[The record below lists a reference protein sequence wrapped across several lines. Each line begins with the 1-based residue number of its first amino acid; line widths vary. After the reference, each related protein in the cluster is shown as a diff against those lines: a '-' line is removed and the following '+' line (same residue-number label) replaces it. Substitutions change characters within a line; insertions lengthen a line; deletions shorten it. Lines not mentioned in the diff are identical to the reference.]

1 MKRKRQ
7 HRQRKSQ
14 ETGLALIFAGV
25 IVASCATV
33 ESPLGPIGNASAP
46 GTPGATKSG
55 GVVTFGD
62 SEGQVMAAAQTSS
75 GSSDIDCPSVTVR
88 TGAAA
93 WQISSG
99 SGPNNVRYQGS
110 LGQLARECAVL
121 GETMTMRVGVEGRI
135 LVGPQGGAGNVNVPL
150 RIALVAEGPTPR
162 PIWSKFYSVPVA
174 VPPNASQAIFSQVED
189 DLTFPIPAEQAG
201 RQLHRLCR
209 LRSAGRCFCRQ
220 GYAPKRRHLRRH
232 QHRQRRRLLRLRRPR
247 PRRRRARRRQ
257 ASRSRSLTPRRAR
270 RPACSLPRPARAA
283 DADRSRFD

>member
-1 MKRKRQ
+1 VKRKRQ
-7 HRQRKSQ
+7 HRQRTSQ
-14 ETGLALIFAGV
+14 ETGLALILAGV

-62 SEGQVMAAAQTSS
+62 SEGQVMAAAQA

-88 TGAAA
+88 SGAAA

-121 GETMTMRVGVEGRI
+121 GETMTMRVGVEGRV

-189 DLTFPIPAEQAG
+189 DLTFPIPPNKRVDNYIVYVGFDPQGAASG
-201 RQLHRLCR
+201 AKGTAKAKTPAPS
-209 LRSAGRCFCRQ
+209 SAPVTKKASTPAPAPAKAPSGPAPSSKPQPQFDAPPSPPPGVFAPPPGQ
-220 GYAPKRRHLRRH
+220 GG
-232 QHRQRRRLLRLRRPR
+232 
-247 PRRRRARRRQ
+247 
-257 ASRSRSLTPRRAR
+257 
-270 RPACSLPRPARAA
+270 
-283 DADRSRFD
+283 